1 MSSPEATLIGVL
13 ADTTGPRQTRTAFA
27 GQEGL
32 EPPTTGFGDRDSGQL
47 SYCPTASRTP
57 PRTVAGAQPSPGGP
71 PPVDEVYVARGPSST
86 WTPRP
91 RRSRR
96 PDGRSSGSGRANPT
110 SPPPATSSR
119 RPSGPAPSRGSR

>member
-47 SYCPTASRTP
+47 SYCPTASRIP

-71 PPVDEVYVARGPSST
+71 PPVDEVYVARGPSSNRLAGPGESAG
-86 WTPRP
+86 PRLLRVP
-91 RRSRR
+91 SLTGNR
-96 PDGRSSGSGRANPT
+96 DAVTICGV
-110 SPPPATSSR
+110 SP
-119 RPSGPAPSRGSR
+119 